1 MKNPILYLESYH
13 HHRGEKEA
21 IELTEEKL
29 KQLKEVLYMTTTG
42 ELIVGPVNG
51 EYKEIVSI
59 DDDRPNIFDPKFNK
73 RYCEHL
79 LGFPPKIAQFTRYN

>member
-1 MKNPILYLESYH
+1 MYLELY
-13 HHRGEKEA
+13 HHRGGEDEA

-29 KQLKEVLYMTTTG
+29 EQLKEVLYMTKTG
-42 ELIVGPVNG
+42 DLVIGPVNG
-51 EYKEIVSI
+51 EYKEIISI

-79 LGFPPKIAQFTRYN
+79 LGVPPKIARFTRFY